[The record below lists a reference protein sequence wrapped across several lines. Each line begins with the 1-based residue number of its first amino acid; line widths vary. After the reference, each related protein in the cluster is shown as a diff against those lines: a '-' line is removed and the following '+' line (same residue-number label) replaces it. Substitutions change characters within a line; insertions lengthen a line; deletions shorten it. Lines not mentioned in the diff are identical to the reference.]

1 MVTRSPHRSEEPAQ
15 IALVEGGPSETI
27 CSCWCGGGRQTPKTW
42 CHLLG
47 GGPQTPTTVAH
58 QVPGAASR
66 LVRTPEETSRS
77 QNFRARYS
85 LSWI

>member
-1 MVTRSPHRSEEPAQ
+1 V
-15 IALVEGGPSETI
+15 
-27 CSCWCGGGRQTPKTW
+27 GGRQTLKTW
-42 CHLLG
+42 CHLLRV

-77 QNFRARYS
+77 QNFRALRALGGFLERTRKSEVACSRSFTVYT
-85 LSWI
+85 